1 MVEREPCSKALKVK
15 LLDFGFAT
23 FFETDKTTV
32 KYVIGTPEYM
42 APEVIDKQLTHGP
55 EADIWSLGVMTY
67 LLLARQHPFKSR
79 GFVDK
84 KMIQHGEP
92 DFSVLQKFSKE
103 AQSFVQLALTKDP
116 KHRPSAAELL
126 NDPWFQATIKGEHS
140 EINET
145 DMTQTSKQV
154 EPSTSFMVVNHS
166 TASQSGDDQAQQP
179 AQGTIKELINQL
191 LATSE

>member
-1 MVEREPCSKALKVK
+1 
-15 LLDFGFAT
+15 
-23 FFETDKTTV
+23 
-32 KYVIGTPEYM
+32 
-42 APEVIDKQLTHGP
+42 
-55 EADIWSLGVMTY
+55 
-67 LLLARQHPFKSR
+67 
-79 GFVDK
+79 
-84 KMIQHGEP
+84 MIQHGEP

-166 TASQSGDDQAQQP
+166 TASQSGDD
-179 AQGTIKELINQL
+179 
-191 LATSE
+191 